1 MSTSVSISHS
11 AMELEV
17 IKTYGE
23 RVCVFGSIGTYPAL
37 VVQMPP
43 DEARRI
49 AADLI
54 AAADRIDSF
63 SPTPPDPTAAT
74 LPAAGGAFSNEVTP

>member
-1 MSTSVSISHS
+1 MSTSVSMSHS
-11 AMELEV
+11 AMDLEV

-23 RVCVFGSIGTYPAL
+23 RVCVFGNIGNYPAL
-37 VVQMPP
+37 VIQMPP
-43 DEARRI
+43 DQARKF

-54 AAADRIDSF
+54 AAADRIDSL
-63 SPTPPDPTAAT
+63 SPPDPTAAS